1 MTSTCGELASSS
13 QDRTKSRVAQ
23 RLNGCGPAN
32 LLHSNPKEP
41 GTSWF
46 SDAIPT
52 YVAKR
57 RRSGGANIARDLSTA
72 ESRLALFIELIG
84 DHPVDTYGFDV
95 ATEKEARKLK
105 ALPLDPE
112 IDYSIFRG
120 LDFDAIA
127 RRERAAGPPKRK

>member
-1 MTSTCGELASSS
+1 MNVAGHESLTAEERPRDAEGRLIPAFALDRRTVKRPRSS
-13 QDRTKSRVAQ
+13 QSR
-23 RLNGCGPAN
+23 L
-32 LLHSNPKEP
+32 
-41 GTSWF
+41 

-57 RRSGGANIARDLSTA
+57 RLSGGANIARDLSTA

>member
-1 MTSTCGELASSS
+1 MIDPQTCHHLPAEQAPGETVVHMRESGI
-13 QDRTKSRVAQ
+13 DPRERRVQA
-23 RLNGCGPAN
+23 G
-32 LLHSNPKEP
+32 HSA
-41 GTSWF
+41 G
-46 SDAIPT
+46 SDEH
-52 YVAKR
+52 
-57 RRSGGANIARDLSTA
+57 DL
-72 ESRLALFIELIG
+72 
-84 DHPVDTYGFDV
+84 YGFDV